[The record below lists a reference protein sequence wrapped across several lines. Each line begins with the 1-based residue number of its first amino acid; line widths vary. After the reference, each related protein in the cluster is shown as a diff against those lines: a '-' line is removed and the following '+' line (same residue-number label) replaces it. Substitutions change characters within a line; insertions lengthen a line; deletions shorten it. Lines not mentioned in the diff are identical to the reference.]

1 MTNCCHL
8 HDDVT
13 SPTEPQS
20 AQGAVRRPLSS
31 VAARLLARARKEWER
46 QQFEA
51 AQQSLL
57 GVLALAPDEPDAVRL
72 LGMAAQRLGNHAK
85 AIDCFRRVLAIA
97 PRDSDLQIGLGI
109 SLFEQGESDAALVHF
124 RNACKLEPASASAW
138 FNLGEALG
146 RQAHT
151 EEALSALQRALEL
164 DATHISAR
172 LSLARAHANLGQV
185 DAAVAEFREVL
196 RRQPANAEGWF
207 GLSNLN
213 VVRFDAADADS
224 LQRALRREDLPHRD
238 RELLGFAFAKALEG
252 QGDYARAFEEFKA
265 ANASRRR
272 RVKWD
277 AAGEHRRVDA
287 ILRVFADET
296 PTPIDAQ
303 LGKEVILIVSIP
315 RSGSTLVEHI
325 LASHPEVEGANEI
338 KDMTQVIDAET
349 SRRNSA
355 FPLWAADATA
365 EDWHRLGREYLART
379 ARWRQTKPRFTDKS
393 LVTWYVVGAALAML
407 PAARV
412 VVVRRDPVE
421 TCLGCFRQCFSENSG
436 FACDLDEMADYCG
449 DFLRLTRFWLQKYPN
464 QVFDLQYEALVARPE
479 AVIRRLLD
487 FCNLPFAPECLEFHK
502 TARTVQ
508 SLPSAALVRQPLRG
522 DTARSALFG
531 DKLNPLRRRLRDA
544 GVDVP

>member
-1 MTNCCHL
+1 MTNCCQL

-20 AQGAVRRPLSS
+20 AQGGVRRPLSS
-31 VAARLLARARKEWER
+31 VAARLLARARGEWEH

-51 AQQSLL
+51 AQQSLIA
-57 GVLALAPDEPDAVRL
+57 VLALAPDEPDAVRL

-85 AIDCFRRVLAIA
+85 AIDCFRRVLAMGPDDA
-97 PRDSDLQIGLGI
+97 DLRIGLGI
-109 SLFEQGESDAALVHF
+109 SLFERGEADEALAHF
-124 RNACKLEPASASAW
+124 RRACKLEPASTSAW

-151 EEALSALQRALEL
+151 EQAVAALQRALEL
-164 DATHISAR
+164 EPTHLSAR
-172 LSLARAHANLGQV
+172 LSLARTHANLGQV

-196 RRQPANAEGWF
+196 RREPANAEGWF

-213 VVRFDAADADS
+213 VVRFDVADAAS
-224 LQRALRREDLPHRD
+224 LQRSLKREDLSHRD
-238 RELLGFAFAKALEG
+238 RELLGFALAKALEN
-252 QGDYARAFEEFKA
+252 QGDYAQAFEEFRA

-277 AAGEHRRVDA
+277 APGEHKRVDA
-287 ILRVFADET
+287 ILRVFAGEM
-296 PTPIDAQ
+296 PAPIDAR
-303 LGKEVILIVSIP
+303 LGNEVILIVSIP
-315 RSGSTLVEHI
+315 RSGSTLVEQI

-349 SRRNSA
+349 ARRKSA
-355 FPLWAADATA
+355 FPLWVPDATA
-365 EDWHRLGREYLART
+365 EDWQRLGREYLGRT

-393 LVTWYVVGAALAML
+393 LVTWYAVGAALAML

-412 VVVRRDPVE
+412 IVVRRDPVE

-464 QVFDLQYEALVARPE
+464 QVLDLQYEALVAEPE
-479 AVIRRLLD
+479 PVIRRLLD
-487 FCNLPFAPECLEFHK
+487 FCNLSFARECLEFHK

-508 SLPSAALVRQPLRG
+508 SLPSAALVRQPLRS

-531 DKLNPLRRRLRDA
+531 NKLDPLRQRLRDA
-544 GVDVP
+544 GVKVQ